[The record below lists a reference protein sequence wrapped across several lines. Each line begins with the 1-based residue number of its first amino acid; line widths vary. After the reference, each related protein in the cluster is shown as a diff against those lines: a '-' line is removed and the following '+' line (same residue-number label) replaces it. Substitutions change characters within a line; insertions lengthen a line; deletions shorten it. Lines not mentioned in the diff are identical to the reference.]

1 MRGMSRRWRRGHFAL
16 ASPAPRW
23 ILRRMSRRPCAFLL
37 CVFLGLATWA
47 RATPALPAIDGAP
60 DTLVSFHYDGAPD
73 GPRFSGWTDT
83 RSERQLDAQRREHT
97 RTLTDPRTGLE
108 VRIVFVVYQD
118 FPAVEWTVYLK
129 NTGSDD
135 TPILSDIRALDFTW
149 TQPAEAKE
157 FFLRHPAGTFL
168 PPSAADYQPL
178 EQALPKGQSAHFA
191 PQLGRPTG
199 KLMPFFNLDFG
210 DRSGVILALGWPGAW
225 AVDFTRD
232 DTTGVRVR
240 AGQEL
245 THLRLHPGEEIRT
258 PLVVIQTWQGDWI
271 EAQNQW
277 RRWLR
282 THNMP
287 QPGGQ
292 SPGPWLAASNSE
304 PVHEMVR
311 RTAANQREWIDR
323 YLEEKI
329 PLDLWWMDAG
339 WYENAGRWQEPI
351 AWRPDRTRF
360 PDGLRGVTDH
370 AHARGLKTLA
380 WFEPERVM
388 PTNELFRDH
397 PDWLLRNPTPGL
409 ISRLLYLGDP
419 AARAWLTDLID
430 RRITEEGLD
439 VYRQDFCIIEPAA
452 IWRGHDAPDRQ
463 GITENH
469 HLTGYLAFWD
479 ELRRR
484 HPNLIIDSCAGGGSR
499 NDLETLRRALPL
511 WRSDYAFDPSGN
523 QAQTYGLAPWWPFYG
538 TATGPD
544 QLRSYELRSNLT
556 SPLAIVAWN
565 VADRTLPY
573 AALRRAVQ
581 DWREY
586 APNYAGDFYPL
597 TPWSLDA
604 NVWMA
609 WQFDRPEAGRGV
621 IQAFRRPAALERTLR
636 VKLRGLDPA
645 ATYEFTELDEAG
657 THPTR
662 TATGR
667 EAMETGLEI
676 TCRESPA
683 AVNLVYAK
691 LP

>member
-1 MRGMSRRWRRGHFAL
+1 MNRRPSVLLFLTCCL
-16 ASPAPRW
+16 AS
-23 ILRRMSRRPCAFLL
+23 
-37 CVFLGLATWA
+37 VVTWA
-47 RATPALPAIDGAP
+47 VAAPTLPALDGSP
-60 DTLVSFHYDGAPD
+60 DALVSFLYDDQPSTALLSTWP
-73 GPRFSGWTDT
+73 STT
-83 RSERQLDAQRREHT
+83 TERSLDAQRHERT

-108 VRIVFVVYQD
+108 VRIVFITYRD
-118 FPAVEWTVYLK
+118 FPTVEWTVYLK
-129 NTGSDD
+129 NTGTQD
-135 TPILSDIRALDFTW
+135 TPILRDIRALDFTW
-149 TQPAEAKE
+149 TQPATAKE
-157 FFLRHPAGTFL
+157 FFLRHPAGTFI
-168 PPSAADYQPL
+168 PPVARDYQPL
-178 EQALPKGQSAHFA
+178 EQALPKNHTTHFA
-191 PQLGRPTG
+191 PLLGRPTG
-199 KLMPFFNLDFG
+199 DLMPFFNLDFG
-210 DRSGVILALGWPGAW
+210 DRSGVIVALGWPGAW

-232 DTTGVRVR
+232 ATTGVRVR

-258 PLVVIQTWQGDWI
+258 PMVVVQTWSGDWI
-271 EAQNQW
+271 DAQNQW

-282 THNMP
+282 AHNMP
-287 QPGGQ
+287 RIAGKL
-292 SPGPWLAASNSE
+292 PGPILAASNSE

-311 RTAANQREWIDR
+311 RTEANQREWIDR

-351 AWRPDRTRF
+351 AWRADRARF

-397 PDWLLRNPTPGL
+397 PDWLLTNPTPGL
-409 ISRLLYLGDP
+409 RSRLLYLGNPD
-419 AARAWLTDLID
+419 ARAWLTDTID
-430 RRITEEGLD
+430 RVITEEGLD
-439 VYRQDFCIIEPAA
+439 IYRQDFCIIEPSA
-452 IWRGHDAPDRQ
+452 IWRHHDAPDRQ

-511 WRSDYAFDPSGN
+511 WRSDYAFDPSAN

-538 TATGPD
+538 TATGRD
-544 QLRSYELRSNLT
+544 QFRSYEMRSNLT
-556 SPLAIVAWN
+556 SPLAIVAWDID
-565 VADRTLPY
+565 DRSLPY
-573 AALRRAVQ
+573 DHLRRAVQ
-581 DWREY
+581 DWRDY

-621 IQAFRRPAALERTLR
+621 IQAFRRPGNLDRTLR

-645 ATYEFTELDEAG
+645 ATYRFTELDEKG

-662 TATGR
+662 TLPGH
-667 EAMETGLEI
+667 EAMETGLEL
-676 TCRESPA
+676 TSPEA
-683 AVNLVYAK
+683 PSALNIVYEKAPPLK
-691 LP
+691 